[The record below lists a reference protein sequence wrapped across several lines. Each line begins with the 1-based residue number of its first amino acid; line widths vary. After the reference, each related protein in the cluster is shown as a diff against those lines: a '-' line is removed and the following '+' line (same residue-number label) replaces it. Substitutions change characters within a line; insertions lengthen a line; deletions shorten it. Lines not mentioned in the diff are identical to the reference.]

1 MRCHQSGACFML
13 YLRGIA
19 RVLYVHK
26 SSLQRF
32 QEKTG
37 YSVRAPKRAVR
48 LHFAFS
54 EQGERE

>member
-1 MRCHQSGACFML
+1 ML

-32 QEKTG
+32 QEKNG